1 MEVRVWQRPLRK
13 QGTILEAKVWRNLV
27 GSGKEL
33 EEGWR
38 CGLGGEK
45 WAPVNTRRIQ
55 GEQTFLVMS
64 CRIQKSGE
72 LSYLT

>member
-1 MEVRVWQRPLRK
+1 MAKASEETGNYFRSK
-13 QGTILEAKVWRNLV
+13 SLEEFGWEW
-27 GSGKEL
+27 KEL
-33 EEGWR
+33 EEGW
-38 CGLGGEK
+38 CYGLSGEK